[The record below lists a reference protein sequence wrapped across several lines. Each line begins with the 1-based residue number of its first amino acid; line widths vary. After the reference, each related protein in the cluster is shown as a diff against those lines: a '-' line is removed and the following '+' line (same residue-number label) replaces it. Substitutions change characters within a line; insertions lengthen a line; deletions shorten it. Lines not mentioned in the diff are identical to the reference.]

1 MDGRSNQEP
10 RRTGARVPS
19 LYICG
24 PTRTGKTTWAR
35 SLGRHNYWN
44 GTIDFTTYDEHATYN
59 VIDDIPFKFV
69 PLWKQLIGCQFDF
82 TVNPKYG
89 KKKKIKG
96 GVPSIILTNRDE
108 DWIPAMSEHQKE
120 YFTDNCE
127 IHYMDDGVTF
137 FARESSSH

>member
-1 MDGRSNQEP
+1 LNQDDGRSGI
-10 RRTGARVPS
+10 RHPS

-44 GTIDFTTYDEHATYN
+44 GTIDFTTYDDHATYN
-59 VIDDIPFKFV
+59 IIDDIPFKFV
-69 PLWKQLIGCQFDF
+69 PLWKQLIGCQSDF

-96 GVPSIILTNRDE
+96 GIPSIILCNPDE
-108 DWIPAMSEHQKE
+108 DWVPSMSSQQKE
-120 YFTDNCE
+120 YFEDNC
-127 IHYMDDGVTF
+127 ITHYMYSGDNF